1 MARVE
6 ILAPAASRLRLVA
19 PPESVHRPRSR
30 TEVAARRNLTMLI
43 GATAFLTAG
52 GLIMVL
58 SASSVSAYAQYG
70 SSFLF
75 FQRQAAYAV
84 VGAAAL
90 VVTSRMRYEAWQR
103 LAVPLLGFTAVL
115 LALVLHPTAGIEAY
129 GSIPAV
135 DRKSTRLNSSHPS
148 LSRMPSSA

>member
-19 PPESVHRPRSR
+19 PRESGHRPRSR
-30 TEVAARRNLTMLI
+30 TKVAARRNLTMLI
-43 GATAFLTAG
+43 GSTAFLTAG

-90 VVTSRMRYEAWQR
+90 VVTSRMPYDAWPR
-103 LAVPLLGFTAVL
+103 LQVLLLGFTAVL
-115 LALVLHPTAGIEAY
+115 RALVPHPAAGIGAY
-129 GSIPAV
+129 GPA
-135 DRKSTRLNSSHPS
+135 
-148 LSRMPSSA
+148 